1 MFGNL
6 KGWLI
11 SLVMFGVT
19 GYLIYFA
26 GRSPQH
32 TTVATVKTFAA
43 TLKPAKLDFDYSTLF
58 PPGTEDKDAGE
69 LVQALAEEA
78 HIADLRS
85 QFQKLNKAMD
95 EGDPKKR
102 DKARRD
108 AVKPLEPMLD
118 HLVEATKCNRMT
130 LCPPDK
136 IVVYQNKPYLRH
148 LTALGRK
155 AAVAGRAYCTSG
167 VDA

>member
-11 SLVMFGVT
+11 SLVMFAVT

-32 TTVATVKTFAA
+32 TTVAAVKTFTVAM
-43 TLKPAKLDFDYSTLF
+43 KPAKLEFDYTTLF

-69 LVQALAEEA
+69 LIQALAEEA
-78 HIADLRS
+78 HLADLRT
-85 QFQKLNKAMD
+85 QFKRLDKAMD

-102 DKARRD
+102 DK
-108 AVKPLEPMLD
+108 
-118 HLVEATKCNRMT
+118 
-130 LCPPDK
+130 
-136 IVVYQNKPYLRH
+136 
-148 LTALGRK
+148 
-155 AAVAGRAYCTSG
+155 
-167 VDA
+167 